1 MNTNLADIVE
11 KIASQ
16 GKNPDVS
23 FLKDNPEAQTM
34 LLLALLSSSNTTN
47 NNDKTNNQQTNNNN
61 LPTPVTSPT
70 SENTEKRKFDTL
82 VNISPSPSS
91 SPTSLS
97 NSSKPKRV
105 GRKLVTSEEEDSDNP
120 KSKRKAQNRAAQR
133 AFRERKENHVRVLEE
148 RVKDLEKQLDLQNN
162 TSLVV
167 ENEQLKNIVKRLKD
181 ENARLLGHTASFDLP
196 LSSQTQDGAR
206 PQKIVRSS
214 FSSNNNSDASPV
226 SHFDSLSSN
235 YSTSSR
241 SNTPPPSRQLT
252 IDDILGV
259 DQSSLPSNALID
271 HSELLGL
278 SGDQLKS
285 SDYSTQLDDILNQH
299 RFPFTTDPSQFD
311 FFYPL
316 HTQDALEPT
325 PEKKNIAQTW
335 DKISEHPRFGE
346 FDMDSLCDEMKKKA
360 TCEEYDHDKELEK
373 LVNEIYPVE

>member
-61 LPTPVTSPT
+61 LPTP
-70 SENTEKRKFDTL
+70 FDTL

-235 YSTSSR
+235 YST
-241 SNTPPPSRQLT
+241 N
-252 IDDILGV
+252 
-259 DQSSLPSNALID
+259 QSSLPSNALID

-346 FDMDSLCDEMKKKA
+346 FDMDSLCDEMKRRLLVKIRS
-360 TCEEYDHDKELEK
+360 DKNWRNSE
-373 LVNEIYPVE
+373 